1 MDNDQQMSKKEQIR
15 LKHEVERARIEA
27 QQRNKKLMKWGI
39 IILIGA
45 LVIAGFWWA
54 IKESSK
60 PLPGQAVKDLGRG
73 HVPEATTV
81 KYNSNPP
88 TSGKHYEVW
97 TKAGVYDKP
106 VADGHLVHSLEHGY
120 IIISYNCTKTFSI
133 SHPPAGGPFI
143 KSAYAHETDEPHEE
157 PATPSAALTGK
168 AWQSEECKAL
178 KKQLA
183 DVANEQK
190 LRKLIVIPRENLDVP
205 IALTAWA
212 RIEKLGQFD
221 KAKIVAFIQAFRD
234 KGPEQT
240 ME

>member
-15 LKHEVERARIEA
+15 LKHELERARIEA

-39 IILIGA
+39 IVFIVV
-45 LVIAGFWWA
+45 LVVAGFWWA
-54 IKESSK
+54 YKESTK
-60 PLPGQAVKDLGRG
+60 PLPGQEVKDLGRG
-73 HVPEATTV
+73 HVPETTTV

-97 TKAGVYDKP
+97 TKAGVYGKST
-106 VADGHLVHSLEHGY
+106 ADGHLVHSLEHGY
-120 IIISYNCTKTFSI
+120 VIVSYNCAKTFSI
-133 SHPPAGGPFI
+133 YHFPFAI
-143 KSAYAHETDEPHEE
+143 DSAYAHETDEPHEE

-168 AWQSEECKAL
+168 EWNSEACKTL

-183 DVANEQK
+183 DVVNEQK

-212 RIEKLGQFD
+212 RIEKLEKFD